1 MNPAHRWAAV
11 AAGTALLVV
20 GPVAIQAWPAQDRDV
35 SATELL
41 ALVDA
46 GADHPYSGYV
56 ESQGTLQLPVADRF
70 TDVGDLFGSSTRMRV
85 WWRAPNAWRVDKLLA
100 TGEQDLV
107 HNAQGTTRW
116 RYEQNDATLSRD
128 PDIRLPRTADLVPPE
143 VADLLLDDVDESE
156 VRRLPAVR
164 VAGVDALGLRLR
176 PDAPQTSIDHV
187 DLWADPDTGVVL
199 RVVVFG
205 KGRATPAFTSAFE
218 EYSSATPPVERT
230 RFAVPRGADFEFDAV
245 LDIADAAN
253 QYAPVLPPDT
263 VAGLAK
269 APQADRAVGIYG
281 SGVTRLLTIPVR
293 DREADPLREQLR
305 LTPGVRTVPQ
315 GTLVTIGPLGVLMT
329 GDDTHGGW
337 LIAGTVTA
345 DTLIRAAEDLFRGT
359 VIVGDGE

>member
-1 MNPAHRWAAV
+1 M
-11 AAGTALLVV
+11 
-20 GPVAIQAWPAQDRDV
+20 
-35 SATELL
+35 
-41 ALVDA
+41 
-46 GADHPYSGYV
+46 
-56 ESQGTLQLPVADRF
+56 
-70 TDVGDLFGSSTRMRV
+70 
-85 WWRAPNAWRVDKLLA
+85 
-100 TGEQDLV
+100 
-107 HNAQGTTRW
+107 
-116 RYEQNDATLSRD
+116 
-128 PDIRLPRTADLVPPE
+128 
-143 VADLLLDDVDESE
+143 
-156 VRRLPAVR
+156 
-164 VAGVDALGLRLR
+164 
-176 PDAPQTSIDHV
+176 
-187 DLWADPDTGVVL
+187 L

-218 EYSSATPPVERT
+218 EYSPATPPVERT

-269 APQADRAVGIYG
+269 SPQADRAVGIYG
-281 SGVTRLLTIPVR
+281 SGVTRLLTIPIR

-315 GTLVTIGPLGVLMT
+315 ALSSPSGPLGVLMT

-359 VIVGDGE
+359 VIVGDGR